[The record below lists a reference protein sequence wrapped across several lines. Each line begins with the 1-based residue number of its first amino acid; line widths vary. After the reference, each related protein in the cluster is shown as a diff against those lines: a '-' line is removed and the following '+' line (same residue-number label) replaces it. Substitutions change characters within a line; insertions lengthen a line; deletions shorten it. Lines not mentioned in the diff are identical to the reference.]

1 MSGRGVFAVDRGI
14 WSDPDFADEPFTER
28 EAFMWLVGEAA
39 WKPYRKRAD
48 GKLVDLGRGQLCHAV
63 RFMAEAWGW
72 SKSRVDRFLDRLENR
87 DMIARDHGTRTP
99 VLSVCNYD
107 RFQRTA
113 LPKRDNISEVS
124 GTRDKLE
131 SIKTLK
137 EEKAPS
143 ASSSKP
149 KAAKGARL
157 AYSAEFEVFWSA
169 YPKTDTANPKSEASK
184 VFDRLAE
191 DDRALAVASL
201 PAFKIWIGRQ
211 FNGYNAPG
219 AAVWLRQR
227 RWERHAQARA
237 PADPAKTRAQLRVK
251 AECHFRGEWRPGW
264 GPSPGEPGCT
274 IPEDVVAEV
283 ARAAGAAWPAIPAG
297 SPARSDTTH

>member
-1 MSGRGVFAVDRGI
+1 
-14 WSDPDFADEPFTER
+14 
-28 EAFMWLVGEAA
+28 MWLVGEAA

-113 LPKRDNISEVS
+113 LPERDNISECS
-124 GTRDKLE
+124 GTTAGQQRDKLE
-131 SIKTLK
+131 SIKPLK
-137 EEKAPS
+137 EENAPS
-143 ASSSKP
+143 AASSKP

-157 AYSAEFEVFWSA
+157 AYSAEFEAFWSA
-169 YPKTDTANPKSEASK
+169 YPKTESANPKSEAFK

-201 PAFKIWIGRQ
+201 PAFKAWIGRQ
-211 FNGYNAPG
+211 FASYNAPG

-227 RWERHAQARA
+227 RWERHAEAA
-237 PADPAKTRAQLRVK
+237 TAAAIDPDQLRAQLRTK

-264 GPSPGEPGCT
+264 GPSPGEAGCT
-274 IPEDVVAEV
+274 IPDDIIAE
-283 ARAAGAAWPAIPAG
+283 AATAAGAMN
-297 SPARSDTTH
+297 

>member
-1 MSGRGVFAVDRGI
+1 MKQGLFCVARKL

-113 LPKRDNISEVS
+113 LPERDNIAEIG
-124 GTRDKLE
+124 GTTAGQQRDKLE
-131 SIKTLK
+131 SIKALK

-143 ASSSKP
+143 AASSKP
-149 KAAKGARL
+149 KAARGARP
-157 AYSAEFEVFWSA
+157 AYSAEFEAFWSA
-169 YPKTDTANPKSEASK
+169 YPKTETANPQSEAFK

-191 DDRALAVASL
+191 DDRVLAVASL
-201 PAFKIWIGRQ
+201 PAFGVWIGRQ
-211 FNGYNAPG
+211 FNGY
-219 AAVWLRQR
+219 
-227 RWERHAQARA
+227 
-237 PADPAKTRAQLRVK
+237 
-251 AECHFRGEWRPGW
+251 
-264 GPSPGEPGCT
+264 
-274 IPEDVVAEV
+274 
-283 ARAAGAAWPAIPAG
+283 
-297 SPARSDTTH
+297 